1 MDSLSLT
8 RMNAAFEE
16 GIDISPICPRTS
28 TATYA
33 RAREGRCRKP
43 KPFRLA
49 RVLMRERACA
59 RTRPRRGGNGYC
71 AAPSLRYARVRV
83 RTSDLIRIFFSFG
96 ETDKIIQKIVLFSPF
111 EKNRNISVC
120 RSYTG
125 RIFPSPSTPSLLR
138 PAVRYTLIYVSPPSP
153 PPPNPL
159 PPLPRPISIWRDINR
174 GRLSS
179 PSQCRAGG
187 GERGKS
193 RLMSPSRFLLLS
205 FISRTTTPFYFRIM
219 SSRLDLQ
226 LKCAKSVFFFLSTK
240 KKDI

>member
-33 RAREGRCRKP
+33 RARKGRCRKP

-83 RTSDLIRIFFSFG
+83 RTSDFIRIFFPSEKLTKLYTKLFVFSVRK
-96 ETDKIIQKIVLFSPF
+96 ESEYFCLPIIYRPY
-111 EKNRNISVC
+111 ISLAL
-120 RSYTG
+120 Y
-125 RIFPSPSTPSLLR
+125 PLAPSTCCPVYSNICFAALF
-138 PAVRYTLIYVSPPSP
+138 
-153 PPPNPL
+153 
-159 PPLPRPISIWRDINR
+159 PPLPTPFHLSPAPVASGGISTAGVFRLPRNVGRVAAKGGNR
-174 GRLSS
+174 G
-179 PSQCRAGG
+179 
-187 GERGKS
+187 
-193 RLMSPSRFLLLS
+193 
-205 FISRTTTPFYFRIM
+205 
-219 SSRLDLQ
+219 
-226 LKCAKSVFFFLSTK
+226 
-240 KKDI
+240 

>member
-33 RAREGRCRKP
+33 RAREGRCRKQ

-138 PAVRYTLIYVSPPSP
+138 PAVRYTLIYVSPPSSPLSQP
-153 PPPNPL
+153 PSPL
-159 PPLPRPISIWRDINR
+159 SPAPLASGGISTAGVFRLPRNVGRVAAKGGNR
-174 GRLSS
+174 GWCLRRDFCCYHLY
-179 PSQCRAGG
+179 PAQRH
-187 GERGKS
+187 
-193 RLMSPSRFLLLS
+193 L
-205 FISRTTTPFYFRIM
+205 FILESCP
-219 SSRLDLQ
+219 L
-226 LKCAKSVFFFLSTK
+226 V
-240 KKDI
+240 